1 MLFILIAC
9 GIIYLVSWK
18 SPQYYTP
25 STEYNPN
32 TDSII
37 PFENYSKLIN
47 HPRPYIVA
55 EKDKYTIFGSAHTR
69 DPKYFEIELIEKEWK
84 KLKPTVALVEGRLGF
99 LIPGIMDPV
108 KHLGE
113 GGKVKSLAKK
123 DNVPVYNWDL
133 PKEKLATSLLI
144 KFNAEQI
151 ALSQIL
157 NPYFGELKYGK
168 PDLPEKYVEKYLKR
182 ASYVG
187 QENNIK
193 TVKDIDS
200 LWEKYFPPGENWRN
214 INDQNGLPG
223 FLDDIAVF
231 TNDLRNQ
238 QLVVTIK
245 ELLAKGKKVFVICG
259 SSHAVCVS
267 TAFKVPLVK

>member
-1 MLFILIAC
+1 MLFILITC
-9 GIIYLVSWK
+9 GIIYLISWK
-18 SPQYYTP
+18 SPKYYTT
-25 STEYNPN
+25 STEYNPGI
-32 TDSII
+32 DSII
-37 PFENYSKLIN
+37 PFSNYSKLIN
-47 HPRPYIVA
+47 HPRPYIISL
-55 EKDKYTIFGSAHTR
+55 KDKYTIFGSAHTR
-69 DPKYFEIELIEKEWK
+69 DPNYFEIELIEKEWQ

-113 GGKVKSLAKK
+113 GGKVKSLAEK
-123 DNVPVYNWDL
+123 DDVPVYNWDL
-133 PKEKLATSLLI
+133 PKEKLATLLLV

-157 NPYFGELKYGK
+157 NPYFGELRFGK
-168 PDLPEKYVEKYLKR
+168 PGSPEKFVEGYLKR

-187 QENNIK
+187 QETNIK
-193 TVKDIDS
+193 TVVDIDN
-200 LWEKYFPPGENWRN
+200 LWKKYFPTGENWRN

-223 FLDDIAVF
+223 FLEDIAVF

-245 ELLAKGKKVFVICG
+245 ELSAKGEKVFVTCG
-259 SSHAVCVS
+259 SSHAFCVS
-267 TAFKVPLVK
+267 TAFKDPIVK